1 MLNFGAG
8 SAQTATDDTFSA
20 MTFAD
25 FPPPGSLHDPALT
38 FDFMLSPVQ
47 SCGGPQ
53 TPSASAADVLHH
65 HAGRCSSASSAS
77 SSSSVSSCQSTES
90 GDRPMRDASSFTMG
104 GECHCAATLLQQ
116 LAESTAA
123 RGGVSRG
130 SSGGDTDDCGGAFL
144 VTAVQKSKILLDH
157 CFRVLCCG
165 TCGPRLSSALMLC
178 QAMDE
183 VSMALGMGTLWAEQQ
198 AAVAAVAMGGG
209 GGHGDDVNRLSL
221 SSSLTR
227 DKVPL
232 RCGDYVVRAADRRHV
247 LRALIMKRLTE
258 MQSAMGK
265 LQQVFA
271 PPVVNGSACQTT
283 CAGMVSELKDKI
295 LAKTD
300 LFKVLL

>member
-53 TPSASAADVLHH
+53 TPSASAADDLQH

-77 SSSSVSSCQSTES
+77 SSSSVSSCGQSTDS
-90 GDRPMRDASSFTMG
+90 GDRPMRDASSFTVG

-144 VTAVQKSKILLDH
+144 VTAVQKSKVLLDH

-165 TCGPRLSSALMLC
+165 TCGSRLSSALMLC

-198 AAVAAVAMGGG
+198 QAAAAAAAMGGG
-209 GGHGDDVNRLSL
+209 GGPRDDVNRLSL

-232 RCGDYVVRAADRRHV
+232 RCGDYV
-247 LRALIMKRLTE
+247 
-258 MQSAMGK
+258 SAMGK

-271 PPVVNGSACQTT
+271 PPAASSSACQST